1 VSWPTVIAMN
11 GIMHPYFGVTYVTL
25 IASAAVYSRH
35 HWIID
40 ITFGL
45 FIAIGMSILAG
56 RIVNW
61 L

>member
-1 VSWPTVIAMN
+1 
-11 GIMHPYFGVTYVTL
+11 MHPYFGVIYVTL

-61 L
+61 LEIP